1 MLFGPFQ
8 DRRTGAF
15 QLGEAVTKQPGLRS
29 HPCNAPILPGKSVRH
44 LSICPHYL
52 WGSLRWIRRLIDRG
66 HLDQIVI
73 SHDICYRSR
82 LMRFGGHGYG
92 HIFENVL
99 PLMRRR
105 GFTEAEIE
113 RMTVGTPQ
121 RLLTFA

>member
-1 MLFGPFQ
+1 MTIWVSVASAIVRKP
-8 DRRTGAF
+8 TGRWSSNM
-15 QLGEAVTKQPGLRS
+15 VRS
-29 HPCNAPILPGKSVRH
+29 MWLITNDAER
-44 LSICPHYL
+44 
-52 WGSLRWIRRLIDRG
+52 LRWIRRLIDRG

-82 LMRFGGHGYG
+82 LTRFGGHGYG

-99 PLMRRR
+99 PLMWRR

-113 RMTVGTPQ
+113 RITVGTPQ